1 MSTVRSMDIR
11 GGGGGSGSGGGGS
24 PSLGPPNSA
33 GPNSAVA
40 TGSGGPSPHP
50 SLYGRLSHPR
60 QPLGAPYLPSS
71 SSSSGPGND
80 HLKGRSSSNNNN
92 NINVSSN
99 PGGGGSNN
107 YCRSSN
113 SPSVVSSRNSS
124 SAVNSP
130 YPPQLVSGFPGSSRP
145 PPSGGGAPDH
155 PASMRYVQYSP
166 SPAGPSSST
175 RHPPPHSVGGGGS
188 PYESATVY
196 IQSQG
201 GDRIEIPVTVAAAAA
216 AAQQQAHS
224 DSRHSN
230 HPAPRM
236 TLRPT
241 YPNSQASSLYHN
253 DNYMRDVQA
262 VAVAAASAH
271 RSQPA
276 PPSSLPAGIHLS
288 SIHSQS
294 PSSLSA
300 SHGMEIPPKR
310 PRMDLGH
317 PNQISSSPAPSLSTP
332 LRIDTR
338 EPNKDSG
345 YHPQVEA
352 ISPTGPEAS
361 AERDELRSTK
371 DDLLQKITKVDRE
384 IAKAESQIAKLKKK
398 QQELEDAA
406 NRPSTDAIEED
417 EKPKNQSIAQII
429 YAENRKKARDAHAM
443 LDKLAPHNELPLYN
457 QPSDTVSYHEN
468 KRNHA
473 HFKKQLVEYFKKRNE
488 ERESRERHMTETYS
502 KLTTQWLKKV
512 EKLENS
518 KKRREKEQRA
528 RDLYEKIFPELR
540 KQREDKERDHRLGTR
555 GAVRSEADIE
565 NVIERLQ
572 EQELENKKMHSYA
585 VIPPLLLPQEERRR
599 KFINNNGLILD
610 PLKEY
615 EDRKYLNI
623 WTEEEKQTFKERFLQ
638 HPKNFG
644 VIAQSLERKNVS
656 DAVQYYYLSKKTE
669 SYKQII
675 RKNRTGSR
683 RRKVQPTA
691 PEVIGPNAHGVVT
704 RHRNREQEKLEPN
717 ENNDISNRSTPVLK
731 SENNMKSE
739 DYNEEEGDKKF
750 KKEAIDTS
758 DDEESNQIKS
768 GPPHPCAVCK
778 VTVEAS
784 RPVHSK
790 SYAIQLG
797 LREEDVGSD
806 SRVCNKC
813 HCIALRKRHGHCPV
827 PTCTSTKGRGL
838 KVKNRFRHLPSKW
851 AELPDEIKGPIIA
864 EMQLPEGIKKCC
876 SGCVTRLTRKIS
888 QASSGI
894 SNQSNTD
901 INVKNEED
909 AKWSDEDVELMKNCL
924 VEFGRN
930 WTHVAE
936 KIRDKTP
943 DQCKKFF
950 YNNRKKF
957 NLDKI
962 VLDFKRANQSGD
974 QPPVLSTDEESGSS
988 TSSCDEETTYNNVNT
1003 TASTSASTVV
1013 MHVSS
1018 ASTSTLIPTTTTTP
1032 SGASTETSSRPT
1044 ENDIQ
1049 VVKSE
1054 VKSIENHIKSESGE
1068 TAPTLPPPPPV
1079 VPAKTLI
1086 KEEDNDSSTTMSA
1099 DEVEIN
1105 PPRSIYSGQQQPYL
1119 LSGQGGVPPNV
1130 PGSRDMARSY
1140 SCRQFQPPPPPSHH
1154 HHHHRSLP
1162 PPPQPT
1168 LNDNSLQNGPVREV
1182 MTVRDLMSNVIER
1195 QLSNNQQQH
1204 HHSNSSIGGSI
1215 ANPTI
1220 HTILENSGPAPHKTN
1235 YIRDRI
1241 GLNPLQKSSTL
1252 TGNSMAPPP
1261 PPPQLPTM
1269 NSNNDCETLDLS
1281 MPRRREPSPINNNGG
1296 PTTSS
1301 SSSLQY
1307 REPVVIHR
1315 SSTSSYSEGNRA
1327 SPPPAHSGSKA
1338 VTVPDLYRDIGPGSR
1353 PPPQVYPPDGVMNRS
1368 MSSPHII
1375 NRASPRGPP
1384 PPLPP
1389 VSNLRFSV
1397 RQSNPASMMSS
1408 SCSTTNKGGVVPQAK
1423 PNVKVEKPLMIQTGS
1438 ITQGTPVNHPSR
1450 GASYEPLLR
1459 VTPQDKPTIGG
1470 SITHGTPVYDKKD
1483 ARLYDRKVEYYGGRT
1498 ISPGGNPSVG
1508 GSSSRAVI
1516 MNDFAMARSTE
1527 MQRRPDSREQP
1538 RSASPRYQ
1546 NRDLSPRSRNVV
1558 DQQRIM
1564 TDPRATITAAV
1575 ERSGGPRDSRYN
1587 MSHHHHHRV
1596 IPDVRGDPK
1605 AELAT
1610 LTRGSVEIRGDPR
1623 AGLDHPSR
1631 GSSSVIDYRNE
1642 GSHSRRHDSSPSI
1655 SRPVHDHRAAIE
1667 RNRALSAIVASAA
1680 SGSYPP
1686 GYPMYMT
1693 PDGKYVPMH
1702 PRPSQSPSRSTPPP
1716 PPPSSSSTSSSQQAR
1731 VIQSRGNLV
1740 GGITSGKPVVS
1751 ASRDMDYYRGHP
1763 EVTISKT
1770 NSGGPRMG
1778 VCTIYNDQN
1787 PLNSLVDVAVKQP
1800 KLPDPKLLD
1809 QQHKDHGGGKSAV
1822 TAAAVA
1828 ALHQQQT
1835 RMVAAAAAAAA
1846 QQQQQQKFV
1855 DRYLPSA
1862 SNTQQLEAALAV
1874 VAAASSSAEFSKSGM
1889 VQAEQERQKQ
1899 QNLYKSLIQNEY
1911 NSPSGVSG
1919 REGGGPS
1926 SSKSSS
1932 SLHVQSAPSPSSAIT
1947 PHKIIDAIIHQQHQQ
1962 QQQQQEFN
1970 QQQLMSKYRRSPAV
1984 MDSNNLDLDKQQPSP
1999 YKVPSRSPSV
2009 KSDNNANG
2017 PEDSTASS
2025 SRPGSRS
2032 GLSLMPQVTLEHE
2045 NYMKKNA
2052 VEDYH
2057 WRRNSEQQQSR
2068 QTPPSRIGGGSMASD
2083 ERQITRVIQQQQ
2095 QQQLPLRPDKP
2106 PSRPG
2111 LEPISPPNPSDQ
2123 PQQSINL
2130 TRYMDP
2136 RRRIQA
2142 SHDLGMGSSRDGS
2155 SSSTL
2160 TKVPHPSHPP
2170 PGIFTMEYV
2179 NNKIVEEMKKN
2190 DSSSGSS
2197 SSVIVSTPPP
2207 LPLSHPPATTSSVM
2221 GGGGGG
2227 GGIANTSTLSSSSMS
2242 MAMTMSMAPPVS
2254 KLLPNAKNNM
2264 ASSSTSSS
2272 GSTTSISVSASSKRA
2287 HDEEIESPRKRLRDD
2302 SELLPDSPGS
2312 GEMVIDESA
2321 RPDSVSSHKTA
2332 SPAPLNRPPLNEQQ
2346 QPPPQQQPPSAPR
2359 YEPLSDD
2366 E

>member
-145 PPSGGGAPDH
+145 PPSGGGVPDH

-175 RHPPPHSVGGGGS
+175 RHPPPHSVGVRG
-188 PYESATVY
+188 
-196 IQSQG
+196 
-201 GDRIEIPVTVAAAAA
+201 
-216 AAQQQAHS
+216 QAHS

-406 NRPSTDAIEED
+406 NRPSTDAVEED

-644 VIAQSLERKNVS
+644 VIAQSLERK
-656 DAVQYYYLSKKTE
+656 KT
-669 SYKQII
+669 SPMQFNII
-675 RKNRTGSR
+675 TFLKRQSLINRLFERIETGSR

-930 WTHVAE
+930 WTHISKGLIKVAI
-936 KIRDKTP
+936 K
-943 DQCKKFF
+943 
-950 YNNRKKF
+950 
-957 NLDKI
+957 
-962 VLDFKRANQSGD
+962 
-974 QPPVLSTDEESGSS
+974 PPVLSTDEESGSS

-1182 MTVRDLMSNVIER
+1182 MTVRDLMR
-1195 QLSNNQQQH
+1195 
-1204 HHSNSSIGGSI
+1204 GSI

-1241 GLNPLQKSSTL
+1241 GLNPLQKKL
-1252 TGNSMAPPP
+1252 YAYRKFHG
-1261 PPPQLPTM
+1261 
-1269 NSNNDCETLDLS
+1269 
-1281 MPRRREPSPINNNGG
+1281 
-1296 PTTSS
+1296 SS
-1301 SSSLQY
+1301 SSS
-1307 REPVVIHR
+1307 
-1315 SSTSSYSEGNRA
+1315 
-1327 SPPPAHSGSKA
+1327 
-1338 VTVPDLYRDIGPGSR
+1338 
-1353 PPPQVYPPDGVMNRS
+1353 
-1368 MSSPHII
+1368 
-1375 NRASPRGPP
+1375 
-1384 PPLPP
+1384 
-1389 VSNLRFSV
+1389 
-1397 RQSNPASMMSS
+1397 
-1408 SCSTTNKGGVVPQAK
+1408 TT
-1423 PNVKVEKPLMIQTGS
+1423 
-1438 ITQGTPVNHPSR
+1438 
-1450 GASYEPLLR
+1450 
-1459 VTPQDKPTIGG
+1459 
-1470 SITHGTPVYDKKD
+1470 
-1483 ARLYDRKVEYYGGRT
+1483 
-1498 ISPGGNPSVG
+1498 
-1508 GSSSRAVI
+1508 
-1516 MNDFAMARSTE
+1516 
-1527 MQRRPDSREQP
+1527 
-1538 RSASPRYQ
+1538 
-1546 NRDLSPRSRNVV
+1546 
-1558 DQQRIM
+1558 
-1564 TDPRATITAAV
+1564 AT
-1575 ERSGGPRDSRYN
+1575 Y
-1587 MSHHHHHRV
+1587 
-1596 IPDVRGDPK
+1596 
-1605 AELAT
+1605 
-1610 LTRGSVEIRGDPR
+1610 
-1623 AGLDHPSR
+1623 
-1631 GSSSVIDYRNE
+1631 
-1642 GSHSRRHDSSPSI
+1642 
-1655 SRPVHDHRAAIE
+1655 
-1667 RNRALSAIVASAA
+1667 
-1680 SGSYPP
+1680 
-1686 GYPMYMT
+1686 
-1693 PDGKYVPMH
+1693 
-1702 PRPSQSPSRSTPPP
+1702 
-1716 PPPSSSSTSSSQQAR
+1716 
-1731 VIQSRGNLV
+1731 
-1740 GGITSGKPVVS
+1740 
-1751 ASRDMDYYRGHP
+1751 
-1763 EVTISKT
+1763 
-1770 NSGGPRMG
+1770 
-1778 VCTIYNDQN
+1778 
-1787 PLNSLVDVAVKQP
+1787 
-1800 KLPDPKLLD
+1800 
-1809 QQHKDHGGGKSAV
+1809 
-1822 TAAAVA
+1822 
-1828 ALHQQQT
+1828 
-1835 RMVAAAAAAAA
+1835 
-1846 QQQQQQKFV
+1846 
-1855 DRYLPSA
+1855 
-1862 SNTQQLEAALAV
+1862 
-1874 VAAASSSAEFSKSGM
+1874 
-1889 VQAEQERQKQ
+1889 
-1899 QNLYKSLIQNEY
+1899 
-1911 NSPSGVSG
+1911 
-1919 REGGGPS
+1919 
-1926 SSKSSS
+1926 
-1932 SLHVQSAPSPSSAIT
+1932 
-1947 PHKIIDAIIHQQHQQ
+1947 
-1962 QQQQQEFN
+1962 
-1970 QQQLMSKYRRSPAV
+1970 
-1984 MDSNNLDLDKQQPSP
+1984 
-1999 YKVPSRSPSV
+1999 
-2009 KSDNNANG
+2009 
-2017 PEDSTASS
+2017 
-2025 SRPGSRS
+2025 
-2032 GLSLMPQVTLEHE
+2032 HE
-2045 NYMKKNA
+2045 
-2052 VEDYH
+2052 
-2057 WRRNSEQQQSR
+2057 
-2068 QTPPSRIGGGSMASD
+2068 
-2083 ERQITRVIQQQQ
+2083 
-2095 QQQLPLRPDKP
+2095 
-2106 PSRPG
+2106 
-2111 LEPISPPNPSDQ
+2111 
-2123 PQQSINL
+2123 
-2130 TRYMDP
+2130 
-2136 RRRIQA
+2136 
-2142 SHDLGMGSSRDGS
+2142 
-2155 SSSTL
+2155 
-2160 TKVPHPSHPP
+2160 
-2170 PGIFTMEYV
+2170 
-2179 NNKIVEEMKKN
+2179 
-2190 DSSSGSS
+2190 
-2197 SSVIVSTPPP
+2197 
-2207 LPLSHPPATTSSVM
+2207 
-2221 GGGGGG
+2221 
-2227 GGIANTSTLSSSSMS
+2227 
-2242 MAMTMSMAPPVS
+2242 
-2254 KLLPNAKNNM
+2254 
-2264 ASSSTSSS
+2264 
-2272 GSTTSISVSASSKRA
+2272 
-2287 HDEEIESPRKRLRDD
+2287 
-2302 SELLPDSPGS
+2302 
-2312 GEMVIDESA
+2312 
-2321 RPDSVSSHKTA
+2321 
-2332 SPAPLNRPPLNEQQ
+2332 
-2346 QPPPQQQPPSAPR
+2346 
-2359 YEPLSDD
+2359 
-2366 E
+2366 